1 MADICSLLPGARE
14 LVDALS
20 GKVNMGIITNGFTE
34 LQTIRLE
41 RTGFK
46 DIFHL

>member
-20 GKVNMGIITNGFTE
+20 GKVKWALLPMVSLSYRPFG
-34 LQTIRLE
+34 
-41 RTGFK
+41 
-46 DIFHL
+46 